1 MPTSTDQ
8 PAYRHDPWEPRCEP
22 ARTLY
27 LAFREEATRRKGR
40 AIEEWISAERDAVW
54 KAACAFARANG
65 LDEPSIE
72 LVARAERYAMGSTDY
87 GATWAYTL
95 ERLMAGAP
103 VKG

>member
-1 MPTSTDQ
+1 MPRSPDQ
-8 PAYRHDPWEPRCEP
+8 PASRHDPWEPRCEP

-27 LAFREEATRRKGR
+27 LAFQDEATRRKGR
-40 AIEEWISAERDAVW
+40 SVEEWITAEREAVW
-54 KAACAFARANG
+54 KAACSYARTNG
-65 LDEPSIE
+65 KPEPAIE
-72 LVARAERYAMGSTDY
+72 LVARAERYAMGSIDY